1 MQPMEQI
8 VPIQDNDPSI
18 IFLLLFISGLQEA
31 GVLPQLSSARV
42 RIDPGQAAY
51 SDSNFTNCV
60 ILEASQKQLSTL
72 QHWTELTRKAEKSN
86 FACEKF
92 PM

>member
-18 IFLLLFISGLQEA
+18 QPSIFLLLFSSGLQEA
-31 GVLPQLSSARV
+31 GGLPQLSSARV

-60 ILEASQKQLSTL
+60 ISEAS
-72 QHWTELTRKAEKSN
+72 
-86 FACEKF
+86 
-92 PM
+92 